1 MSNILK
7 LSKLDFDL
15 VKPYLKSLY
24 LKMII
29 PIFFVAI
36 SQSLTAGISFAMF
49 LVVTTITSYIFSVT
63 EKNSMERFY
72 SVLPIKKSE
81 EVIGRYIFVIISGLV
96 SLIFYLIFQY
106 GVLVILNKSISIY
119 EIIFSGFIGIVLF
132 TFSAV
137 FQLPGYYKFGFIK
150 GKVFMYIP
158 LLLFFITNFSSI
170 NLTKL
175 FQVIGYNSPI
185 LLISSLIIFVV
196 IAWIISILISINI
209 LKNREM

>member
-29 PIFFVAI
+29 PIIFAAI
-36 SQSLTAGISFAMF
+36 SQSLMAGISFAMF
-49 LVVTTITSYIFSVT
+49 LVVTTITSYIFSIT

-72 SVLPIKKSE
+72 SVLPIKKNE
-81 EVIGRYIFVIISGLV
+81 EVIGRYIFMIIIGLI
-96 SLIFYLIFQY
+96 SLVFYLISQSI
-106 GVLVILNKSISIY
+106 VLIILGKSISIY

-158 LLLFFITNFSSI
+158 LLLFFITIFSSI

-175 FQVIGYNSPI
+175 FQVINNSPI
-185 LLISSLIIFVV
+185 LLISLPIIFIV
-196 IAWIISILISINI
+196 IAWIISILISIKI
-209 LKNREM
+209 LRNKEI